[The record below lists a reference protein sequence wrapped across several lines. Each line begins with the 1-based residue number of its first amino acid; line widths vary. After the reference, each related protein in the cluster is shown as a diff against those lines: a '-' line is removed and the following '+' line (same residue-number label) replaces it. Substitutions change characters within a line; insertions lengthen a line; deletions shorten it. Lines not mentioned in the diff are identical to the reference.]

1 MAGEGPVLEEGQP
14 RYNVM
19 AGGTLVVATAP
30 QTWLA

>member
-19 AGGTLVVATAP
+19 AGGTLVMATAP
-30 QTWLA
+30 QTWRA